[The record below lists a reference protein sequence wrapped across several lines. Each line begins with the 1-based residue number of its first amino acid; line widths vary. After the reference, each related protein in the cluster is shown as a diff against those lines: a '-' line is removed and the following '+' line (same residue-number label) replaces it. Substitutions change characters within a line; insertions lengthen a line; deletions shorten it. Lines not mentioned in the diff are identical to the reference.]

1 MTGLVARFLPAL
13 RDPALPVPDGL
24 TDGTGRPAGR
34 RFNVYRNNVTVSLI
48 EALAQG
54 FPAIH
59 SLIGADNFAFVA
71 RGYATAH
78 PPQSPLMMHYGA
90 AFPTYLA
97 EQSALAHLPYLPDVA
112 RLDLAL
118 RASYHAADHTPFDA
132 DDLARIAP
140 EELENK
146 VLHLAPGVRLL
157 RSRWPVAQI
166 HAFALS
172 PDAPK
177 PQGGPQDV
185 AVFRPGF
192 DPVAHELPPGGHAF
206 LTLLQAHRPLGPATE
221 AATAIA
227 PAFDLG
233 AMLALLLSQNA
244 LAQQK
249 V

>member
-1 MTGLVARFLPAL
+1 MTGLVAEFLPAL
-13 RDPALPVPDGL
+13 RDPALAVPKGL
-24 TDGTGRPAGR
+24 TDGAGRPAGR
-34 RFNVYRNNVTVSLI
+34 RFNVYRNNVTVSLM

-59 SLIGADNFAFVA
+59 SLIGADNFAIVA
-71 RGYATAH
+71 RGYAATH
-78 PPQSPLMMHYGA
+78 PPQSPLLMHYGT
-90 AFPTYLA
+90 AFPAFLA
-97 EQSALAHLPYLPDVA
+97 EQPALAHLPYLADVA
-112 RLDLAL
+112 RLELAL
-118 RASYHAADHTPFDA
+118 RASYHAADHTSFDA

-140 EELENK
+140 DTLETTA
-146 VLHLAPGVRLL
+146 LSLAPGVRLL

-166 HAFALS
+166 HAFALV
-172 PDAPK
+172 PAAPK

-185 AVFRPGF
+185 AIFRPEF

-206 LTLLQAHRPLGPATE
+206 LTLLQANRPLGPATE

-233 AMLALLLSQNA
+233 AMLALLLSHNA
-244 LAQQK
+244 LAQPK